1 MIQFAS
7 RLLSATVLAGLLFS
21 ASCKN
26 DDDNGGI
33 QPRGLAPTWGPTMH
47 KEMIAVIEQLDSFH
61 IPPLESLTPAQARAQ
76 RSIQDAAK
84 EVARLGGIGVP
95 ALLTDT
101 FGRDIP
107 VTNGTIHLRIYRPQ
121 AGAGL
126 QPAVVYF
133 PGGGWVIGD
142 INTYDASARAIADQS
157 RAIVVAVDYR
167 KGPEFRFPTAHNDA
181 NEAWQWVVANA
192 AGLNIDASRIA
203 VAGESAGANL
213 ACNVSIAARNGGWT
227 RPRHQLLVYP
237 VAQNSLN
244 TASYQEYAMAKP
256 LYPGLIV
263 WFLNNYLGNM
273 NLSTDQRIS
282 LVNADLS
289 TLPGTTIINAEID
302 PLRDDGRMLE
312 IALRQAG
319 SPVTRTVYD
328 GVTHEFFG
336 LGLVL
341 PEAREAQSVGAAAL
355 RVALQ

>member
-1 MIQFAS
+1 MKHFAS
-7 RLLSATVLAGLLFS
+7 RVISATVLAGLLFS

-33 QPRGLAPTWGPTMH
+33 QPRGLAPAWGPTMH
-47 KEMIAVIEQLDSFH
+47 KEMIAVIEQLDSFN
-61 IPPLESLTPAQARAQ
+61 IPPLESLTPMQARTQ

-84 EVARLGGIGVP
+84 EVARMNGI
-95 ALLTDT
+95 AAAANSADT

-107 VTNGTIHLRIYRPQ
+107 VTNGTLHLRIYRPP
-121 AGAGL
+121 AGQGL

-133 PGGGWVIGD
+133 PGGGWVIGNL
-142 INTYDASARAIADQS
+142 NTYDISARQIAEQS

-181 NEAWQWVVANA
+181 NEAWQWVTANA
-192 AGLNIDASRIA
+192 ASLNIDASRMA

-213 ACNVSIAARNGGWT
+213 ACNVSISARNGGWN

-237 VAQNSLN
+237 VAQNALN
-244 TASYQEYAMAKP
+244 TPSYEQYAMAKP
-256 LYPGLIV
+256 LYPSLIV

-273 NLSTDQRIS
+273 NLSADQRIS

-289 TLPGTTIINAEID
+289 GLPGTTILNAEID

-319 SPVTRTVYD
+319 SSVTRTVYD

-336 LGLVL
+336 LSLVL
-341 PEAREAQSVGAAAL
+341 PEAREAQAVGASAL